1 VLTHK
6 PDPEDELIVICKV
19 LFWENTIEK
28 TWPQAI
34 EIEQGLPSFVTAG

>member
-6 PDPEDELIVICKV
+6 LDPEDKLIVICEV

-34 EIEQGLPSFVTAG
+34 EIEQELPSFVTTG